1 MDNNVLAVA
10 QKEYMDQMN
19 DVLLP
24 FLITNFDEIFERAKV
39 DSKGKNIL
47 LTFQQYLKD
56 IKSWNQGILRERTDE
71 VANSCAYFSDLLAAI
86 IVGYV
91 KILSSVRLKMDKQK
105 IAIKLP
111 KSDDFI
117 FRMYEEVAK
126 VLYKSPYWMAEELS
140 EDDKIDNMRPIV
152 SRCMEQVVKAL
163 VPVQT
168 ILEAYIGQKGKLDV
182 QSEVDPDEDAPD
194 PDLLDNI
201 PTTIDE
207 ENKEQTGE
215 GEGSGEE
222 VRDDLLG
229 NDIQEDEPSDG
240 IPGETKEIPIKNPPP
255 EMTESMSGSGTG
267 GDDGSDDDL
276 FPDLR
281 DKK

>member
-39 DSKGKNIL
+39 DSKGKNTLI
-47 LTFQQYLKD
+47 TFQQYLKD

-71 VANSCAYFSDLLAAI
+71 IANSCAYFSDLLAAI

-91 KILSSVRLKMDKQK
+91 KILSSVRLKMEKQK
-105 IAIKLP
+105 ISIKLP

-117 FRMYEEVAK
+117 FRMYEEIAK
-126 VLYKSPYWMAEELS
+126 VLYKNPYWMAEDLS
-140 EDDKIDNMRPIV
+140 EDEKIDNMRPIV
-152 SRCMEQVVKAL
+152 SRCMEHVVKTL

-182 QSEVDPDEDAPD
+182 ESQVDPNEDPED
-194 PDLLDNI
+194 PDLLDNV
-201 PTTIDE
+201 PSAMDD
-207 ENKEQTGE
+207 ENKEQTNE
-215 GEGSGEE
+215 GGDGEE
-222 VRDDLLG
+222 VKDDLLG
-229 NDIQEDEPSDG
+229 NDIQEDEPTED
-240 IPGETKEIPIKNPPP
+240 PVTETKQIPIKNPPP
-255 EMTESMSGSGTG
+255 EMTETRPTPDEN
-267 GDDGSDDDL
+267 DDDDDDDDL
-276 FPDLR
+276 FPNLR

>member
-24 FLITNFDEIFERAKV
+24 FLITNFDEIFERAKI
-39 DSKGKNIL
+39 DSKGKNTLI
-47 LTFQQYLKD
+47 TFQQYLKD

-91 KILSSVRLKMDKQK
+91 KILSSVRLKMEKQK

-126 VLYKSPYWMAEELS
+126 VLYKSPYWMAEDLS

-182 QSEVDPDEDAPD
+182 ESQVDPNEDPED
-194 PDLLDNI
+194 PDLLDNV
-201 PTTIDE
+201 PNALDE
-207 ENKEQTGE
+207 ENKEQTGD
-215 GEGSGEE
+215 GEE
-222 VRDDLLG
+222 VKDDLLG
-229 NDIQEDEPSDG
+229 NDVQEDQQPDDT
-240 IPGETKEIPIKNPPP
+240 PGETKQIPINNPPP
-255 EMTESMSGSGTG
+255 EMTEPTNN
-267 GDDGSDDDL
+267 GDEDEDEDL
-276 FPDLR
+276 FPELR
-281 DKK
+281 ETKNK

>member
-39 DSKGKNIL
+39 DSKGKNTLI
-47 LTFQQYLKD
+47 TFQQYLKD

-91 KILSSVRLKMDKQK
+91 KILSSVRLKVDKQK

-117 FRMYEEVAK
+117 FRMYEEVAR
-126 VLYKSPYWMAEELS
+126 VLYKSPYWIAEDLS
-140 EDDKIDNMRPIV
+140 EDEKIDNMRPIV

-182 QSEVDPDEDAPD
+182 ESQVDPNEDPED
-194 PDLLDNI
+194 PDLLDNV
-201 PTTIDE
+201 PSALDE

-215 GEGSGEE
+215 GEE
-222 VRDDLLG
+222 VKDDLLG
-229 NDIQEDEPSDG
+229 NDIQEDEPLENPSD
-240 IPGETKEIPIKNPPP
+240 ETKEIPIKNPPP
-255 EMTESMSGSGTG
+255 EMTETTPVPEEN
-267 GDDGSDDDL
+267 DDDDDL

>member
-1 MDNNVLAVA
+1 MDNHILAVA

-19 DVLLP
+19 DILLP
-24 FLITNFDEIFERAKV
+24 FLITNFDEIFERAKI
-39 DSKGKNIL
+39 DSKGKNTLI
-47 LTFQQYLKD
+47 TFQQYLKD

-71 VANSCAYFSDLLAAI
+71 ICNSCAYFSDLLAAI

-91 KILSSVRLKMDKQK
+91 KILSSVRLKVEKQK

-111 KSDDFI
+111 KSDDFV
-117 FRMYEEVAK
+117 FRIYEEVAK

-182 QSEVDPDEDAPD
+182 DSQVDPNEDPED
-194 PDLLDNI
+194 PELLDDVPNALE
-201 PTTIDE
+201 E
-207 ENKEQTGE
+207 ENN
-215 GEGSGEE
+215 E
-222 VRDDLLG
+222 VKDDLLG
-229 NDIQEDEPSDG
+229 NDVQENEPSPD
-240 IPGETKEIPIKNPPP
+240 ETKEIPIQNPPQ
-255 EMTESMSGSGTG
+255 EMTNTDTPTPAENIDN
-267 GDDGSDDDL
+267 DDDDDL

-281 DKK
+281 AKK

>member
-24 FLITNFDEIFERAKV
+24 FLITNFDEIFERAKI
-39 DSKGKNIL
+39 DSKGKNTLI
-47 LTFQQYLKD
+47 TFQQYLKD

-71 VANSCAYFSDLLAAI
+71 IANSCAYFSDLLAAI

-91 KILSSVRLKMDKQK
+91 KILSSVRLKVEKQK

-117 FRMYEEVAK
+117 FRMYEEIAK
-126 VLYKSPYWMAEELS
+126 VLYKNPYWMAEDLS

-152 SRCMEQVVKAL
+152 SRCMEQVVKTL

-182 QSEVDPDEDAPD
+182 ESQVDPNEDPED
-194 PDLLDNI
+194 PDLLDNV
-201 PTTIDE
+201 PNALDE
-207 ENKEQTGE
+207 ENKEEIGD
-215 GEGSGEE
+215 GEE
-222 VRDDLLG
+222 VKDDLLG
-229 NDIQEDEPSDG
+229 NDIQEDEPTED
-240 IPGETKEIPIKNPPP
+240 PVTETKQIPINNPPP
-255 EMTESMSGSGTG
+255 EMTETTPTPDEN
-267 GDDGSDDDL
+267 DDDDDL
-276 FPDLR
+276 FPNLR

>member
-24 FLITNFDEIFERAKV
+24 FLITNFDEIFERAKI
-39 DSKGKNIL
+39 DSKGKNTLI
-47 LTFQQYLKD
+47 TFQQYLKD

-91 KILSSVRLKMDKQK
+91 KILSSVRLKVDKQK

-126 VLYKSPYWMAEELS
+126 VLYKSPYWMAEDLS

-182 QSEVDPDEDAPD
+182 ESQADPNEDPED
-194 PDLLDNI
+194 PDLLDNV
-201 PTTIDE
+201 PNALDE
-207 ENKEQTGE
+207 ENNEQIGD
-215 GEGSGEE
+215 GEE
-222 VRDDLLG
+222 VKDDLLG
-229 NDIQEDEPSDG
+229 NDVQEDQQSPDDT
-240 IPGETKEIPIKNPPP
+240 PGETKQIPINNPPP
-255 EMTESMSGSGTG
+255 EMTEPTNN
-267 GDDGSDDDL
+267 DDEDEDDDL

>member
-24 FLITNFDEIFERAKV
+24 FLITNFDEIYERAKI
-39 DSKGKNIL
+39 DSKGKNTLIM
-47 LTFQQYLKD
+47 FQQYLKD

-117 FRMYEEVAK
+117 FRIYEEVAK
-126 VLYKSPYWMAEELS
+126 VLYKSPYWMGEELS

-152 SRCMEQVVKAL
+152 SRCMEQVVKSL

-182 QSEVDPDEDAPD
+182 ESQVDPNEDPED
-194 PDLLDNI
+194 PDLLDDVPNAL
-201 PTTIDE
+201 DE
-207 ENKEQTGE
+207 ESKEQAN
-215 GEGSGEE
+215 E
-222 VRDDLLG
+222 VKDDLLG
-229 NDIQEDEPSDG
+229 NDIQEDEPPDDT
-240 IPGETKEIPIKNPPP
+240 IGETKEIPITNPPP
-255 EMTESMSGSGTG
+255 ELVDAPAPMNDVG
-267 GDDGSDDDL
+267 GESDDDL

>member
-24 FLITNFDEIFERAKV
+24 FLITNFDEIYDRARI
-39 DSKGKNIL
+39 DSKNKNTL
-47 LTFQQYLKD
+47 LLFQQYLKD

-71 VANSCAYFSDLLAAI
+71 IANSCAYFSDLLAAI

-91 KILSSVRLKMDKQK
+91 KILSSVRLKVDKQK

-126 VLYKSPYWMAEELS
+126 VLYKSPYWMAEDLS
-140 EDDKIDNMRPIV
+140 EDEKIDNMRPIV
-152 SRCMEQVVKAL
+152 SRCMEHVVKAL

-182 QSEVDPDEDAPD
+182 ESQVDPDEDPED
-194 PDLLDNI
+194 PDLMDDIPPTVPENEIDNEPQEQI
-201 PTTIDE
+201 SAPEDVPVPEQEEGEPTVPHDIDE
-207 ENKEQTGE
+207 MKE
-215 GEGSGEE
+215 
-222 VRDDLLG
+222 V
-229 NDIQEDEPSDG
+229 
-240 IPGETKEIPIKNPPP
+240 PIRNPPP
-255 EMTESMSGSGTG
+255 EMTGQESLS
-267 GDDGSDDDL
+267 DDDDL

>member
-24 FLITNFDEIFERAKV
+24 FLITNFDEIYERASV
-39 DSKGKNIL
+39 DSNNKDTLKL
-47 LTFQQYLKD
+47 FQQYLKD

-71 VANSCAYFSDLLAAI
+71 INNSCAYFSDLLAAI

-91 KILSSVRLKMDKQK
+91 KILSSVRLKVDKQK

-111 KSDDFI
+111 KTDDFI
-117 FRMYEEVAK
+117 FRMYEEVAR
-126 VLYKSPYWMAEELS
+126 VLYKSPYWMTEKLS
-140 EDDKIDNMRPIV
+140 EDDKIDKMRPIV
-152 SRCMEQVVKAL
+152 ARCMEQVVKAL

-182 QSEVDPDEDAPD
+182 ESQVDPNEDPED
-194 PDLLDNI
+194 PDLLDDI
-201 PTTIDE
+201 PTGLDD
-207 ENKEQTGE
+207 ENKEAE
-215 GEGSGEE
+215 SGAPEPGPE
-222 VRDDLLG
+222 PMGGDDLLG
-229 NDIQEDEPSDG
+229 NDVQDEPDMGSDD
-240 IPGETKEIPIKNPPP
+240 PNEVKEIPINKPPP
-255 EMTESMSGSGTG
+255 DMLNNEEGEGEEE
-267 GDDGSDDDL
+267 DL

>member
-24 FLITNFDEIFERAKV
+24 FLITNFDEIYDRAKI
-39 DSKGKNIL
+39 DSKGKNTLIM
-47 LTFQQYLKD
+47 FQQYLKD

-71 VANSCAYFSDLLAAI
+71 ISNSCAYFSDLLAAI

-126 VLYKSPYWMAEELS
+126 ILYKSPYWMAEDLS
-140 EDDKIDNMRPIV
+140 EDEKIDNMRPIV

-182 QSEVDPDEDAPD
+182 ESQVDPNEDPED
-194 PDLLDNI
+194 PDLLDDI
-201 PTTIDE
+201 PTALEDE
-207 ENKEQTGE
+207 NNDEVKE
-215 GEGSGEE
+215 
-222 VRDDLLG
+222 DLLG
-229 NDIQEDEPSDG
+229 NDIQEDEPAEDPTG
-240 IPGETKEIPIKNPPP
+240 DTKEIPINNPPP
-255 EMTESMSGSGTG
+255 EMTDIPAPAENGDVD
-267 GDDGSDDDL
+267 DDGDDL

>member
-24 FLITNFDEIFERAKV
+24 FLITNFDEIFERAKI
-39 DSKGKNIL
+39 DSKGKNTLI
-47 LTFQQYLKD
+47 TFQQYLKD

-71 VANSCAYFSDLLAAI
+71 IANSCAYFSDLLAAI

-91 KILSSVRLKMDKQK
+91 KILSSVRLKVEKQK

-117 FRMYEEVAK
+117 FRMYEEIAK
-126 VLYKSPYWMAEELS
+126 VLYKNPYWMAEDLS

-152 SRCMEQVVKAL
+152 SRCMEQVVKTL

-182 QSEVDPDEDAPD
+182 ESQVDPNEDPED
-194 PDLLDNI
+194 PDLLDNV
-201 PTTIDE
+201 PSAMDD
-207 ENKEQTGE
+207 ENKEQTNE
-215 GEGSGEE
+215 GGDGEE
-222 VRDDLLG
+222 VKDDLLG
-229 NDIQEDEPSDG
+229 NDIQEDEPTED
-240 IPGETKEIPIKNPPP
+240 PVAETKQISINNPPR
-255 EMTESMSGSGTG
+255 EMTETTPTPDEN
-267 GDDGSDDDL
+267 DDDDDDYDL
-276 FPDLR
+276 FPNLR